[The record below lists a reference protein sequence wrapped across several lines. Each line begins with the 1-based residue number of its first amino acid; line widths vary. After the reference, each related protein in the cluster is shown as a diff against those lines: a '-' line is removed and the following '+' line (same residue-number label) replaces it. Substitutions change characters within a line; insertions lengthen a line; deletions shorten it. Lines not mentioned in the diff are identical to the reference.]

1 MGISTMLKLLQEK
14 ESGKIVL
21 VNIGNF
27 YVASGKDAVL
37 LNKILDLKL
46 TCLEKGICKVG
57 FPISALEKY
66 TNKIEEKQYSY
77 IVYRYIAK
85 ELKLEITKIH
95 KAKNKNEII
104 QEKANCL
111 LCKGIKAYPKEDKY
125 IEAVAKLYEKEDEIN
140 RAKEQRKKRKIW
152 FQKKNKQNKLALI
165 PKAENYIEYMLQMIL
180 KLPRTEKYSIG
191 TEYKQSLY
199 IMLKDIIYLSK
210 IQKECILEKLNEI
223 DANLNTQR
231 IYLRIM
237 KKQKWT
243 DEKKF
248 NIAMEKIYEIGKIIG
263 GLYKYYAKYSKE

>member
-1 MGISTMLKLLQEK
+1 MVSK
-14 ESGKIVL
+14 E
-21 VNIGNF
+21 
-27 YVASGKDAVL
+27 
-37 LNKILDLKL
+37 
-46 TCLEKGICKVG
+46 
-57 FPISALEKY
+57 
-66 TNKIEEKQYSY
+66 
-77 IVYRYIAK
+77 
-85 ELKLEITKIH
+85 
-95 KAKNKNEII
+95 
-104 QEKANCL
+104 
-111 LCKGIKAYPKEDKY
+111 
-125 IEAVAKLYEKEDEIN
+125 
-140 RAKEQRKKRKIW
+140 EQT
-152 FQKKNKQNKLALI
+152 NKLALI

-191 TEYKQSLY
+191 TEYKQLLY

-248 NIAMEKIYEIGKIIG
+248 NVAMEKIYEIGKIIG

>member
-66 TNKIEEKQYSY
+66 TNKIQEKQYSY

-85 ELKLEITKIH
+85 EVKLEITKIH
-95 KAKNKNEII
+95 KAKNKNEIT

-210 IQKECILEKLNEI
+210 IQKECILEKLNQI

>member
-37 LNKILDLKL
+37 LNKVLDLKL

-85 ELKLEITKIH
+85 EVKLEITKIH
-95 KAKNKNEII
+95 KAKNKNEIT

-152 FQKKNKQNKLALI
+152 FQKKNKRGGINM
-165 PKAENYIEYMLQMIL
+165 NFCYIV
-180 KLPRTEKYSIG
+180 
-191 TEYKQSLY
+191 
-199 IMLKDIIYLSK
+199 
-210 IQKECILEKLNEI
+210 
-223 DANLNTQR
+223 
-231 IYLRIM
+231 
-237 KKQKWT
+237 
-243 DEKKF
+243 
-248 NIAMEKIYEIGKIIG
+248 GKIISKINFEFIIESKDYSIATFKIKLSNNSIINVEAYNEQADYCYLKLHEENIIAIEG
-263 GLYKYYAKYSKE
+263 KMKNNCILLEQLYILK

>member
-1 MGISTMLKLLQEK
+1 MVSK
-14 ESGKIVL
+14 E
-21 VNIGNF
+21 
-27 YVASGKDAVL
+27 
-37 LNKILDLKL
+37 
-46 TCLEKGICKVG
+46 
-57 FPISALEKY
+57 
-66 TNKIEEKQYSY
+66 
-77 IVYRYIAK
+77 
-85 ELKLEITKIH
+85 
-95 KAKNKNEII
+95 
-104 QEKANCL
+104 
-111 LCKGIKAYPKEDKY
+111 
-125 IEAVAKLYEKEDEIN
+125 
-140 RAKEQRKKRKIW
+140 EQT
-152 FQKKNKQNKLALI
+152 NKLALI

-191 TEYKQSLY
+191 TEYKQLLY